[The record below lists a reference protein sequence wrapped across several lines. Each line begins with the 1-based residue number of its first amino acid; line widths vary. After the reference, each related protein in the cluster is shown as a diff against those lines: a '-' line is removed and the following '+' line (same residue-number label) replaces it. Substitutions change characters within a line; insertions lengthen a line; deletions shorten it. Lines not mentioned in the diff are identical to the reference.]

1 MSDIAMLV
9 AEEYERRVKNSKKS
23 GGGGEGGGGAA
34 AEEIGFV
41 SSVSAI
47 AMRLEGFSWV
57 KKAVGEENTEIVK
70 WVLEPKSQIGLAAI
84 NGFFSAWIFFSSPP
98 HPLFFFSW

>member
-23 GGGGEGGGGAA
+23 GGGGGGGGCGGGGAA

-47 AMRLEGFSWV
+47 AMRLEGSSWV

-70 WVLEPKSQIGLAAI
+70 WILEPKSQIGLAAI
-84 NGFFSAWIFFSSPP
+84 NGFFSA
-98 HPLFFFSW
+98 